1 MRNKIIL
8 LACTFIVIVS
18 AILTAYF
25 LIQHDQTVKL
35 EQYQNEVVEA
45 MIQQQEE
52 DVINN
57 FKDYYLVLNSNVHK
71 LITNFKDNKN
81 NILVAKIE
89 NNTKIPKDILDY
101 FIEWSNYKDTYIE
114 YLNDDANIPD
124 GDKYKV
130 IKQNIIDVLDGVA
143 EYVAFVYTFY
153 ENEGDADLAFTIND
167 MGDDLGIDH
176 SFFNDKPIYWET
188 MIFDHTNGED
198 FGDLYCERYSS
209 LEDAIANHERILTLV
224 TEGNFTTIKEL
235 GDACRGFYNLER

>member
-35 EQYQNEVVEA
+35 KQYQDEVAEA
-45 MIQQQEE
+45 MVQQQQE

-89 NNTKIPKDILDY
+89 NNTKIQKTFLIIL
-101 FIEWSNYKDTYIE
+101 SNG
-114 YLNDDANIPD
+114 P
-124 GDKYKV
+124 
-130 IKQNIIDVLDGVA
+130 
-143 EYVAFVYTFY
+143 
-153 ENEGDADLAFTIND
+153 
-167 MGDDLGIDH
+167 
-176 SFFNDKPIYWET
+176 
-188 MIFDHTNGED
+188 
-198 FGDLYCERYSS
+198 
-209 LEDAIANHERILTLV
+209 
-224 TEGNFTTIKEL
+224 TIKIL
-235 GDACRGFYNLER
+235 ILNI

>member
-1 MRNKIIL
+1 MKNKVIL

-130 IKQNIIDVLDGVA
+130 IKQTILELLDDTDK
-143 EYVAFVYTFY
+143 YIAFIYTFY
-153 ENEGDADLAFTIND
+153 ENEGGADLAFTIND
-167 MGDDLGIDH
+167 IGDDLLQKLTAIDLM
-176 SFFNDKPIYWET
+176 FQKI
-188 MIFDHTNGED
+188 
-198 FGDLYCERYSS
+198 SS
-209 LEDAIANHERILTLV
+209 E
-224 TEGNFTTIKEL
+224 K
-235 GDACRGFYNLER
+235 

>member
-18 AILTAYF
+18 AILTAYYF
-25 LIQHDQTVKL
+25 IQHDQTVKL

-130 IKQNIIDVLDGVA
+130 IKQTILELLDDTDK
-143 EYVAFVYTFY
+143 YIAFIYTFY
-153 ENEGDADLAFTIND
+153 ENEGGADLAFTIND
-167 MGDDLGIDH
+167 IGDDLLQKLTAIDLM
-176 SFFNDKPIYWET
+176 FQKI
-188 MIFDHTNGED
+188 
-198 FGDLYCERYSS
+198 SS
-209 LEDAIANHERILTLV
+209 E
-224 TEGNFTTIKEL
+224 K
-235 GDACRGFYNLER
+235 

>member
-35 EQYQNEVVEA
+35 KQYQDEVAEA
-45 MIQQQEE
+45 MVQQQQE

-101 FIEWSNYKDTYIE
+101 FIEWSDYKDTYIE

-153 ENEGDADLAFTIND
+153 ENEGGADLAFTIND
-167 MGDDLGIDH
+167 IGDGLLQKLTAIDIMFQKI
-176 SFFNDKPIYWET
+176 SSNESGLFF
-188 MIFDHTNGED
+188 IF
-198 FGDLYCERYSS
+198 
-209 LEDAIANHERILTLV
+209 
-224 TEGNFTTIKEL
+224 
-235 GDACRGFYNLER
+235 

>member
-35 EQYQNEVVEA
+35 KQYQDEVAEA
-45 MIQQQEE
+45 MVQQQQE

-89 NNTKIPKDILDY
+89 SNTGVPVGILDY
-101 FIEWSNYKDTYIE
+101 FTKWSNYKETYIE
-114 YLNDDANIPD
+114 YLNDDENIPD
-124 GDKYKV
+124 GDKYNV
-130 IKQNIIDVLDGVA
+130 IKQNIIDVLDDVDKYISFIYA
-143 EYVAFVYTFY
+143 FY
-153 ENEGDADLAFTIND
+153 ENEGGADLALTIND
-167 MGDDLGIDH
+167 IGDSLLQKLTAIDLMFQKI
-176 SFFNDKPIYWET
+176 
-188 MIFDHTNGED
+188 
-198 FGDLYCERYSS
+198 SS
-209 LEDAIANHERILTLV
+209 NE
-224 TEGNFTTIKEL
+224 
-235 GDACRGFYNLER
+235 

>member
-1 MRNKIIL
+1 MKNKVIL

-71 LITNFKDNKN
+71 LITNFKDNKSN
-81 NILVAKIE
+81 VLVAKIE

-153 ENEGDADLAFTIND
+153 ENEGGADLAFTIND
-167 MGDDLGIDH
+167 IGDDLLQKLTAIDLM
-176 SFFNDKPIYWET
+176 FQKI
-188 MIFDHTNGED
+188 
-198 FGDLYCERYSS
+198 SS
-209 LEDAIANHERILTLV
+209 E
-224 TEGNFTTIKEL
+224 K
-235 GDACRGFYNLER
+235 